1 MNQIDE
7 NVTSEINSLL
17 DLGTK
22 IVRNASSSDSGF
34 EGDQIAEVTSWVTRI
49 GQLIRKLY
57 GENSQ
62 HFENYKKAVSIDS
75 FYNIHSNWYGH
86 ISQVH
91 GIAITVKHDL
101 ENGLLG
107 SIKAL
112 LQADIFANFLE
123 IGEHLL
129 REGYK
134 DAAAVTIGAVL
145 EDSLRK
151 LCTKHGIDTNK
162 PNGAPLTI
170 DPLNNELAKNGVY
183 SKLVQ
188 KQITTWAHIRNKS
201 AHGEYS
207 EYDKAQV
214 EMMLLFVQG
223 FSEQYLS

>member
-1 MNQIDE
+1 MSQLDE
-7 NVTSEINSLL
+7 NIKKEINSLIE
-17 DLGTK
+17 LGAK
-22 IVRNASSSDSGF
+22 IIRSASNSDSGF
-34 EGDQIAEVTSWVTRI
+34 EGDQISEVMSWVTRL

-62 HFENYKKAVSIDS
+62 HFENYKKAISTEN
-75 FYNIHSNWYGH
+75 FYTIHSNWYGH
-86 ISQVH
+86 VSQVH

-107 SIKAL
+107 SIKGL
-112 LQADIFANFLE
+112 LQADIFADFLE

-129 REGYK
+129 HEGYK

-145 EDSLRK
+145 EDGLRK
-151 LCTKHGIDTNK
+151 LCVKHGIPVNK
-162 PNGAPLTI
+162 PNGSPHTI
-170 DPLNNELAKNGVY
+170 DPLNNELAKNEVY

-188 KQITTWAHIRNKS
+188 KQITSWAHIRNKS

-207 EYDKAQV
+207 EYEKSHV